1 MADRLEH
8 LLKDLLQ
15 RQLVTLEQR
24 DVLMS
29 ASPRTPGEV
38 LEADQ
43 GIARKREEQRVAE
56 LEPAFKAGLRQA
68 YRAMRAGQPAV
79 AFDDRRDAENLMA
92 EALIQFLVRLD
103 LAGTHTEQLEDGH
116 YAYHIT
122 VDWPKLRARAREA
135 GVDLEAELTDS

>member
-15 RQLVTLEQR
+15 RQLVSLEQR
-24 DVLMS
+24 DVLLNAGS
-29 ASPRTPGEV
+29 RTRGDV

-56 LEPAFKAGLRQA
+56 LHPAFKAALHRA
-68 YRAMRAGQPAV
+68 YRAKLAGQLSV
-79 AFDDRRDAENLMA
+79 AFDDRRPDENQMA

-103 LAGTHTEQLEDGH
+103 LAGTHTDQPEPGH
-116 YAYHIT
+116 YVYHIA
-122 VDWPKLRARAREA
+122 VDWPKLGARAREA
-135 GVDLEAELTDS
+135 DVDLDAELNDS

>member
-8 LLKDLLQ
+8 LLKDLLE

-24 DVLMS
+24 DVLLS

-43 GIARKREEQRVAE
+43 GIARKREEQRVSE

-68 YRAMRAGQPAV
+68 YRAMQAGQPTI

-103 LAGTHTEQLEDGH
+103 LAGTHTEQLEDNH
-116 YAYHIT
+116 YVYHIT

-135 GVDLEAELTDS
+135 EVDLDAELTDS